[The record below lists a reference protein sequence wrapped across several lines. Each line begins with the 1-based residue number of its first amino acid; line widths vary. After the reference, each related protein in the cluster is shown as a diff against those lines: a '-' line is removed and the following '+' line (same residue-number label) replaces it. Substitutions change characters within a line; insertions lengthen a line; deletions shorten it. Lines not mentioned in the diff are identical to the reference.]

1 MGHTNDQRTGSFWC
15 HPFPRR
21 WPAQL
26 DGRLGLSRLEC
37 HRSNPDHYC
46 VGPTAA
52 GHAGRAIQDQAGNQT
67 VGPLPRPGGS
77 VDRTFRDHG
86 HSRVGRPFCLESP
99 GSERPLAG
107 WFDIGILLPD
117 VRPMG
122 DELEPVLFNHR
133 LNPGRMQPCSDEQR
147 SLHACSTSGL
157 PGCFSIWSGGPDRTD
172 FVVGLCSSSA
182 YEPVD
187 YRAHKI
193 GRFNFTTGIARL
205 YRIFCFRSLPAITR
219 ELVSRAI

>member
-1 MGHTNDQRTGSFWC
+1 MGHANDQRAGSLWC

-21 WPAQL
+21 WTAQL
-26 DGRLGLSRLEC
+26 DGRLGLPGLEC

-46 VGPTAA
+46 IGPTAA
-52 GHAGRAIQDQAGNQT
+52 GHVGRAIQDQAGNQT

-77 VDRTFRDHG
+77 IDRTFRDHV
-86 HSRVGRPFCLESP
+86 HYRVGRPFCLESP

-122 DELEPVLFNHR
+122 DELEPILFNHR
-133 LNPGRMQPCSDEQR
+133 PHPGGTQPRSNEQR
-147 SLHACSTSGL
+147 SLHACSASGL
-157 PGCFSIWSGGPDRTD
+157 PGRFSIRLGGPNSPD
-172 FVVGLCSSSA
+172 FVVGLYSSPA

-187 YRAHKI
+187 HRSHKI

-205 YRIFCFRSLPAITR
+205 YRIFRFCSLPAIPR
-219 ELVSRAI
+219 DLVRRVI